1 MAEVFD
7 LAVIGGGVNGA
18 GIARDA
24 AGRGASV
31 LLLERGDLAEGT
43 SSNSTK
49 LIHGG
54 LRYLEHY
61 EFALVREALTE
72 REVLWGIAPHII
84 WPLRFILPHRPG
96 LRPRWLLRLG
106 LLLYDHI
113 GGRKYLPTA
122 EAVTLATGYA
132 ESSVPDAIA
141 RLRPSESV
149 LTNLARAKLAEV
161 TAR

>member
-1 MAEVFD
+1 MAQAFD

-61 EFALVREALTE
+61 EFSLVRE
-72 REVLWGIAPHII
+72 
-84 WPLRFILPHRPG
+84 
-96 LRPRWLLRLG
+96 
-106 LLLYDHI
+106 
-113 GGRKYLPTA
+113 
-122 EAVTLATGYA
+122 
-132 ESSVPDAIA
+132 
-141 RLRPSESV
+141 
-149 LTNLARAKLAEV
+149 
-161 TAR
+161 